1 MAAVSDATFETLQ
14 VEKDGRVLTVRF
26 THPPLNFMPFGF
38 IRDLDRLT
46 SRVDQ
51 DPNVGAVIITG
62 GIADRFLTHLE
73 VAALTG
79 IQKALPFEAS
89 IWAMRLFIPL
99 ANMVS
104 GIPGVAAFLER
115 FGGNLGK
122 GLSLGYRWRR
132 STLRMNRSGVVYI
145 AAINGPALDGGLEI
159 ALACD
164 LRYASDLASVR
175 ISQSEL
181 LVGISPGGGGSQ
193 RIVRLLGTGRAIE
206 HMLEAIPLTA
216 TDALALGLIHRV
228 VPAQRLLAEA
238 QATAMRMARRQPV
251 SVRALKQAVYFGMD
265 RSLPRALNFE
275 LGGCT
280 AAGLTPGARRAGV
293 PYSDDL
299 ARLGDTPFLADPQP
313 WVDGTRVDLVAQ
325 QIQREQ

>member
-1 MAAVSDATFETLQ
+1 MAAISDASFETLQ
-14 VEKDGRVLTVRF
+14 VEQVGRVLTVRF
-26 THPPLNFMPFGF
+26 THPPLNFMPFSF

-46 SRVDQ
+46 RSVDR
-51 DPNVGAVIITG
+51 DPSIGAVVITG
-62 GIADRFLTHLE
+62 GIKDRFLTHLD
-73 VAALTG
+73 VAELSSV
-79 IQKALPFEAS
+79 QRALPIQAP
-89 IWAMRLFIPL
+89 IWAMRLIIL
-99 ANMVS
+99 LTNLVA
-104 GIPGVAAFLER
+104 GIPGVASTLER
-115 FGGNLGK
+115 FGGALGK
-122 GLSLGYRWRR
+122 GIALGYRWKR
-132 STLRMNRSGVVYI
+132 STLRMNRSRVVYI

-164 LRYASDLASVR
+164 LRYASDIASLR

-216 TDALALGLIHRV
+216 VEAHALGLVHRV
-228 VPAQRLLAEA
+228 LPEQQLLSEA
-238 QATAMRMARRQPV
+238 QAAARRLARRQPV

-265 RSLPRALNFE
+265 RPLAHALDFE

-280 AAGLTPGARRAGV
+280 AAGLTPGARRAAA

-299 ARLGDTPFLADPQP
+299 VRLGDTPFLADPMP
-313 WVDGTRVDLVAQ
+313 WIEGTRVDLVG
-325 QIQREQ
+325 

>member
-1 MAAVSDATFETLQ
+1 MAAVSDASFETLQ
-14 VEKDGRVLTVRF
+14 LEQVGRVLTVRF

-46 SRVDQ
+46 SRVDR
-51 DPNVGAVIITG
+51 DPNIGAVIITG
-62 GIADRFLTHLE
+62 GIKDRFLTHLE
-73 VAALTG
+73 VAELTG
-79 IQKALPFEAS
+79 IQKALPFQAPM
-89 IWAMRLFIPL
+89 WATRLLIPL
-99 ANMVS
+99 TNLVA
-104 GIPGVAAFLER
+104 GIPGVAAILER

-122 GLSLGYRWRR
+122 GISLGYRWRR

-145 AAINGPALDGGLEI
+145 AAINGSALDGGLEI

-164 LRYASDLASVR
+164 LRYASDSASVR

-206 HMLEAIPLTA
+206 HMLEAMPLTA
-216 TDALALGLIHRV
+216 TEAHALGLVHRV
-228 VPAQRLLAEA
+228 IPAQELLGEVHTI
-238 QATAMRMARRQPV
+238 ATRMARRQPL

-265 RSLPRALNFE
+265 RSLPQALNYE

-280 AAGLTPGARRAGV
+280 AAGLTPGARRAGL

-313 WVDGTRVDLVAQ
+313 WVDGTRVDLVG
-325 QIQREQ
+325 RF